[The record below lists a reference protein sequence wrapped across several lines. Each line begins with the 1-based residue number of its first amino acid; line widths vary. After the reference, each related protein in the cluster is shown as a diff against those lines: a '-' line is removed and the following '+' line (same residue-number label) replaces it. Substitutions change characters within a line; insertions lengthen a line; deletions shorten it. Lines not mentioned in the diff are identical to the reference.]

1 MQRTT
6 MISGAL
12 ASLCAV
18 SLFAG
23 GAQAQPLSE
32 YVADPSLAIAQLDGL
47 LDEVTGQ
54 VGVAFDIEIPAVVN
68 QTVEAVRDAIV
79 QADAQAPFLA
89 TGIAQNWTETM
100 YALQAELLPIAEGAM
115 EDAGYDP
122 PPIFKR
128 ISSPLF

>member
-1 MQRTT
+1 M
-6 MISGAL
+6 
-12 ASLCAV
+12 
-18 SLFAG
+18 
-23 GAQAQPLSE
+23 
-32 YVADPSLAIAQLDGL
+32 ADPSLAIAQLDGL

-54 VGVAFDIEIPAVVN
+54 VGLAFDIEIPAVVN

-89 TGIAQNWTETM
+89 TGIAQNLTETM
-100 YALQAELLPIAEGAM
+100 YALEAELLPIAEGAL

-128 ISSPLF
+128 ISSPLL